1 MLIITAPGQG
11 AQTPGFLAP
20 WLELPGVAERL
31 GAASELAGCDLIR
44 FGTTASAD
52 EIKDTAVAQPLL
64 VAAAI
69 VAAAALSDPAL
80 PGGVPAEAPA
90 DAAAGHSVGE
100 LAAGVIGGV
109 LTADDAMRL
118 VAVRGRAMAAAAATE
133 PTGMTAVLGGDQE
146 AVLATIAR
154 HGLTPA
160 NVNGAGQIVAAGTLA
175 ELEAFAAD
183 PPGGTRLRP
192 LQVAGAFHTRHM
204 APAVAALRDAA
215 ADVTVTDPALT
226 LLSDADGA
234 AVTTGKEWLERIVA
248 QVAAPVR
255 WDLCMQTMADLG
267 VTALIELPPAGTL
280 TGLARRTLPGVTQ
293 LAIKTPEQLD
303 AARDLIAE
311 HLAEPDAHAHDHLPE
326 WRLIVAPASGTF
338 RSPPVRRSRGERDRH
353 GLRGRGQGA
362 GRQRPVSRRH
372 RPGHRGHLQHRGVD
386 TERLRGGR
394 APARHRLARRLRP
407 QRRLRRLLLRD
418 GQRLRRDPGGHRP
431 ARAGHRVGEDDR
443 LGRPHGP
450 VHLHHLRRRGRR
462 RRGRAG
468 RGRRAA
474 GHRPR
479 RLGQRRGH
487 GGEDHHRRPQLVP
500 AAGGPGGVP
509 LDHYDPAPDRG
520 AGLRAGRRRGE
531 RAVRV
536 RPAPGEPA
544 DHRGHRA
551 QARRTPRARGGRHR
565 ACGQHVVGLDP
576 AGPVPD
582 GRARGGQIGITG
594 PAARVRRGDV
604 LRGAGDHGTLAAPSP
619 PLDTADPAPGPQ
631 TFTNT

>member
-1 MLIITAPGQG
+1 MLVIAAPGQG

-31 GAASELAGCDLIR
+31 AAASELAGCDLIR

-69 VAAAALSDPAL
+69 VTASALCEPGEAL
-80 PGGVPAEAPA
+80 A

-100 LAAGVIGGV
+100 LAAGVIAGV

-146 AVLATIAR
+146 AVLAAIAR

-215 ADVTVTDPALT
+215 ADVTVTDPAVT

-255 WDLCMQTMADLG
+255 WDLCMRTMADLG

-338 RSPPVRRSRGERDRH
+338 RSPP
-353 GLRGRGQGA
+353 
-362 GRQRPVSRRH
+362 
-372 RPGHRGHLQHRGVD
+372 
-386 TERLRGGR
+386 GR
-394 APARHRLARRLRP
+394 A
-407 QRRLRRLLLRD
+407 D
-418 GQRLRRDPGGHRP
+418 GATVAPSAD
-431 ARAGHRVGEDDR
+431 
-443 LGRPHGP
+443 LGT
-450 VHLHHLRRRGRR
+450 VV
-462 RRGRAG
+462 A
-468 RGRRAA
+468 
-474 GHRPR
+474 
-479 RLGQRRGH
+479 
-487 GGEDHHRRPQLVP
+487 
-500 AAGGPGGVP
+500 
-509 LDHYDPAPDRG
+509 RG
-520 AGLRAGRRRGE
+520 AE
-531 RAVRV
+531 RAVAAPWNL
-536 RPAPGEPA
+536 RPAEIIEWLVEDGDPVSEGQPLI
-544 DHRGHRA
+544 RV
-551 QARRTPRARGGRHR
+551 QLPRE
-565 ACGQHVVGLDP
+565 
-576 AGPVPD
+576 
-582 GRARGGQIGITG
+582 
-594 PAARVRRGDV
+594 
-604 LRGAGDHGTLAAPSP
+604 GA
-619 PLDTADPAPGPQ
+619 
-631 TFTNT
+631 

>member
-31 GAASELAGCDLIR
+31 GVASELAGCDLIR

-69 VAAAALSDPAL
+69 VAASALSDPAL
-80 PGGVPAEAPA
+80 SDPALSGSALPGVPGEAPA

-146 AVLATIAR
+146 VVLAAIAR

-215 ADVTVTDPALT
+215 ADVTVTDPAMT

-255 WDLCMQTMADLG
+255 WDLCMRTMADLG

-280 TGLARRTLPGVTQ
+280 TGLARRALPGVAQ

-311 HLAEPDAHAHDHLPE
+311 HLVEPDAHGHGHLPE
-326 WRLIVAPASGTF
+326 WRLIVSPTSGTF
-338 RSPPVRRSRGERDRH
+338 RSPQARAEGATAALTADLGTVVARGAEHTVAAPWTLEPAEIIEWLVED
-353 GLRGRGQGA
+353 GD
-362 GRQRPVSRRH
+362 PVS
-372 RPGHRGHLQHRGVD
+372 
-386 TERLRGGR
+386 E
-394 APARHRLARRLRP
+394 
-407 QRRLRRLLLRD
+407 
-418 GQRLRRDPGGHRP
+418 GQPLVRIQL
-431 ARAGHRVGEDDR
+431 
-443 LGRPHGP
+443 
-450 VHLHHLRRRGRR
+450 
-462 RRGRAG
+462 
-468 RGRRAA
+468 
-474 GHRPR
+474 PR
-479 RLGQRRGH
+479 
-487 GGEDHHRRPQLVP
+487 E
-500 AAGGPGGVP
+500 
-509 LDHYDPAPDRG
+509 G
-520 AGLRAGRRRGE
+520 A
-531 RAVRV
+531 
-536 RPAPGEPA
+536 
-544 DHRGHRA
+544 
-551 QARRTPRARGGRHR
+551 
-565 ACGQHVVGLDP
+565 
-576 AGPVPD
+576 
-582 GRARGGQIGITG
+582 
-594 PAARVRRGDV
+594 
-604 LRGAGDHGTLAAPSP
+604 
-619 PLDTADPAPGPQ
+619 
-631 TFTNT
+631 